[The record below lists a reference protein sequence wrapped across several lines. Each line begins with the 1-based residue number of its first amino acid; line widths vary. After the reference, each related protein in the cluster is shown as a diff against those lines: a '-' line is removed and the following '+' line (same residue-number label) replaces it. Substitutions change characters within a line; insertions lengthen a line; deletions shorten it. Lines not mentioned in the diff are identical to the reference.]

1 MRSFLACVAI
11 AALAA
16 CTNDHGTQTR
26 LDWTEV
32 ANSHAQCFQVF
43 ARGDER
49 KVIVFGPGGRSDTL
63 AVYLKGTGEDDIEN
77 DATDLTPLD
86 RIAVLSTTHLPFIS
100 ALDRVDR
107 VVAATNV
114 GRIRDA
120 ATLERIAQGAVREIA
135 TADGIDHEQLLLAKA
150 QAVFDYPFGQA
161 AHRVTSP
168 DQLFI
173 PVTEYLEEHPLGRA
187 EWIRFFGVL
196 LDAEQRADGLYAT
209 IEERYARA
217 SAFAA
222 NRTDRPRV
230 FFGSAWQGQW
240 HIPPGNSY
248 MAHLL
253 NDAGGDYCFSDRT
266 SSGNIAID
274 LETVITEA
282 RAADRFGIILEHGGE
297 LHRIDIACGDERIV
311 ALPVMRSGA
320 FYFDS
325 ERSDIFGQALLEPD
339 VILEELNCFFYPGK
353 CPVRAAKYVFAPIQ

>member
-1 MRSFLACVAI
+1 MRLSFACVAV
-11 AALAA
+11 AVLVA
-16 CTNDHGTQTR
+16 CTGDQVPKERGA
-26 LDWTEV
+26 WTEV
-32 ANSHAQCFQVF
+32 PNQHAQCFQIF
-43 ARGDER
+43 SRGAER
-49 KVIVFGPGGRSDTL
+49 KVIVFGSGGRGDTL
-63 AVYLKGTGEDDIEN
+63 AVYLKGTQAGADN
-77 DATDLTPLD
+77 GATILPSLD

-100 ALDRVDR
+100 ALQRTDRVM
-107 VVAATNV
+107 AATNLE
-114 GRIRDA
+114 RIRDA
-120 ATLERIAQGAVREIA
+120 ATQERIAQGEVREIA
-135 TADGIDHEQLLLAKA
+135 TADGIDREQLLLAHA

-161 AHRVTSP
+161 THRATSP

-196 LDAEQRADGLYAT
+196 LDAEERGDSLYTT

-217 SAFAA
+217 SGFAA

-248 MAHLL
+248 MAHLI
-253 NDAGGDYCFSDRT
+253 NDAAGDYCFADRT

-282 RAADRFGIILEHGGE
+282 RTVDRFGIILEHGGE
-297 LHRIDIACGDERIV
+297 LHHIDIAGGDERIA

-339 VILEELNCFFYPGK
+339 VILEELNCFFHPGK
-353 CPVRAAKYVFAPIQ
+353 CQVRAAKYVFAPIQ

>member
-1 MRSFLACVAI
+1 MRSFFACVAVT
-11 AALAA
+11 LLVA
-16 CTNDHGTQTR
+16 CSGDTEPVSRG
-26 LDWTEV
+26 DWVEEP
-32 ANSHAQCFQVF
+32 NQHAQCFQIF
-43 ARGDER
+43 LRGAER

-63 AVYLKGTGEDDIEN
+63 AVYLKGTGKDDIKN
-77 DATDLTPLD
+77 GATDLPPLD

-100 ALDRVDR
+100 ALERTDRVM
-107 VVAATNV
+107 AATNLE
-114 GRIRDA
+114 RIRDA
-120 ATLERIAQGAVREIA
+120 ATRERIALGEVREIA
-135 TADGIDHEQLLLAKA
+135 TADGIDREQLLLAHA

-161 AHRVTSP
+161 THRATSP

-196 LDAEQRADGLYAT
+196 LDAEQQADSLHAAT
-209 IEERYARA
+209 EERYARA
-217 SAFAA
+217 SAVAA

-240 HIPPGNSY
+240 HVPPGNSY

-253 NDAGGDYCFSDRT
+253 NDAGGDYCFSDCT

-297 LHRIDIACGDERIV
+297 LHHIDIAGGDERIA

-325 ERSDIFGQALLEPD
+325 DSSDIFGQALLEPD
-339 VILEELNCFFYPGK
+339 VILEELNCFFHPGK
-353 CPVRAAKYVFAPIQ
+353 CQVRASKYVFTPLQ